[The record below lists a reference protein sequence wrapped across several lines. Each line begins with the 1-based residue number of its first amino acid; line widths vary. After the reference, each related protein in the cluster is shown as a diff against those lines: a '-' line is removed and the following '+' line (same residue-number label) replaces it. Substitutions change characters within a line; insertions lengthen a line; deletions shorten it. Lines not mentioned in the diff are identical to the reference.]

1 MLILFLKLKGND
13 GKWLVHTW
21 VQYTEYVYSIG
32 VTLVVVDGWSE
43 DPFVK
48 LVVYGDLWNWKS
60 LS

>member
-48 LVVYGDLWNWKS
+48 
-60 LS
+60 